1 MASASE
7 RGSLSGSFHPE
18 ANMAVSSTFSAS
30 DGDAYEVQMGRWSRR
45 LAEPFLDFAGAA
57 HGERVLDLGCGTG
70 RLSFA
75 LAARVNVRVICG
87 LDFSDTYI
95 DHARRHNRNPLI
107 EFRVGDACAMPFPD
121 GSFHRVLCQLML
133 HFAPRAERAVPEM
146 RRVACPGA
154 VVAAA
159 VWDAR
164 GGFVSNRMFWDTAAT
179 LDQKANTLRAHNY
192 TRPMSRPGELGAAW
206 RAAGLGDVRET
217 MLMIRQ
223 DFESFDDFW
232 APYLGKQG
240 PGADYVGSL
249 AADARE
255 RLRNQVRLAYL
266 DGESDGARSYAAIAW
281 AVKGTVPIRTDIA

>member
-30 DGDAYEVQMGRWSRR
+30 DGDAYEVQMGRWSHR
-45 LAEPFLDFAGAA
+45 LAEPFLDFAGTA

-75 LAARVNVRVICG
+75 LAKRANVGAICG
-87 LDFSDTYI
+87 LDFSGAYI

-107 EFRVGDACAMPFPD
+107 EFRVGDGCEMPFQD
-121 GSFHRVLCQLML
+121 GSFDRVLCQLML
-133 HFAPRAERAVPEM
+133 HFVPRAERAVAEM
-146 RRVACPGA
+146 RRVARPGA
-154 VVAAA
+154 IVAAA

-164 GGFVSNRMFWDTAAT
+164 GGFISTRLFWDTAAA
-179 LDQKANTLRAHNY
+179 LDERANALRAQNY

-206 RAAGLGDVRET
+206 RAAGLDDVRET

-223 DFESFDDFW
+223 EFASFDDFW
-232 APYLGKQG
+232 VPYLGKQG
-240 PGADYVGSL
+240 PGADYVDSL

-255 RLRNQVRLAYL
+255 RLRDRVRLAYL
-266 DGESDGARSYAAIAW
+266 DGEPDGARSYAAIAW
-281 AVKGTVPIRTDIA
+281 AVKGTVPIRTGIA